1 MTEVKPGS
9 LKAWVL
15 AARPKTLSGALIPVM
30 LATAL
35 AYSDGC
41 FDWVN
46 ALLCALFAC
55 GMQVAANFINDWWD
69 YRKGSDGADRLG
81 PERACAQGWIKPGAM
96 VRGIL
101 VTVALSCLAFGLPV
115 VLRSCGN
122 MVCGGWEIVAAGVA
136 SVVFAFV
143 YTLWFSYWGLGDL
156 LVLLFF
162 GLVPVCGT
170 YYVQAFTL
178 TGDTFILSA
187 ISGVAID
194 ALLFINNYRDRD
206 QDRENGKQTLIVR
219 WGEPFGRWGYL
230 AIGIIVTLL
239 GAWLAVRRELPEV
252 AFFFGIVVYLA
263 LHIRTW
269 RRLCDMRH
277 GRQLNILLGETS
289 RNMLLLGILLS
300 LALINF

>member
-1 MTEVKPGS
+1 M
-9 LKAWVL
+9 
-15 AARPKTLSGALIPVM
+15 
-30 LATAL
+30 
-35 AYSDGC
+35 
-41 FDWVN
+41 
-46 ALLCALFAC
+46 
-55 GMQVAANFINDWWD
+55 
-69 YRKGSDGADRLG
+69 
-81 PERACAQGWIKPGAM
+81 
-96 VRGIL
+96 
-101 VTVALSCLAFGLPV
+101 
-115 VLRSCGN
+115 
-122 MVCGGWEIVAAGVA
+122 
-136 SVVFAFV
+136 
-143 YTLWFSYWGLGDL
+143 
-156 LVLLFF
+156 
-162 GLVPVCGT
+162 PVCGT

-269 RRLCDMRH
+269 RRLCGMRH

-300 LALINF
+300 LALINFRTRI